1 MNLKLLHT
9 ADWHLGQS
17 FHGFER
23 DYEHAAFLDWLIQQ
37 IETTKPDVLCI
48 AGDIYDS
55 VNPPASA
62 QRRFFNFL
70 ANAHACHPPLQIILI
85 AGNHDA
91 AARLEAP
98 APLMESH
105 NIRVVGTVTRL
116 PDGEIDYQKLLVP
129 LRNATGDTSAIAI
142 LAPFLRPADLPHVP
156 DVTDSYQGGIQEFY
170 RRATEAAVTL
180 RNSLCPN
187 AAIIALGHLHMQNA
201 SESRDSERRI
211 VIGGAEAVTES
222 TFPESLSYVALGHLH
237 KPQSLANGRI
247 RYSGSPIPLS
257 FSEKDYQHS
266 VLELCFHGE
275 SLQNATPVVTPIPI
289 PKTVPLLRFP
299 TKNTLPIQE
308 LLLQIAESSFGDSTT
323 PETFPFLE
331 IRVLD
336 DGPDPTRRNRI
347 EKALA
352 GKPVRLTSIR
362 LETPNRSEPM
372 MSPAFPTIST
382 DLANL
387 DPEQILIEA
396 HRERFQKEP
405 DPSLLQSL
413 REIRQTC
420 QL

>member
-1 MNLKLLHT
+1 MHLKLLHT

-37 IETTKPDVLCI
+37 IGITKPDVLCI

-55 VNPPASA
+55 VNPPATA

-70 ANAHACHPPLQIILI
+70 ANAHTCHPPLQIILI

-105 NIRVVGTVTRL
+105 NTRVVGTVSRL

-129 LRNATGDTSAIAI
+129 LKNAAGVTSAIAI
-142 LAPFLRPADLPHVP
+142 LAPFLRPADLPQVP
-156 DVTDSYQGGIQEFY
+156 QTTDSYQGGIQEFY
-170 RRATEAAVTL
+170 RRATEAAVEL
-180 RNSLCPN
+180 RSSLHPE
-187 AAIIALGHLHMQNA
+187 AAIIGLGHLHMQNA

-222 TFPESLSYVALGHLH
+222 AFPESLSYVALGHLH

-266 VLELCFHGE
+266 ILELCFDGE
-275 SLQNATPVVTPIPI
+275 SLQNATPIVTPIPI
-289 PKTVPLLRFP
+289 PKAVPLLRLP
-299 TKNTLPIQE
+299 TKGALPIHE
-308 LLLQIAESSFGDSTT
+308 LLLQIDETSFGDSLT

-362 LETPNRSEPM
+362 LESPSRPETLVA
-372 MSPAFPTIST
+372 PAFSTITT

-405 DPSLLQSL
+405 DPSLLESL
-413 REIRQTC
+413 REIRQSC